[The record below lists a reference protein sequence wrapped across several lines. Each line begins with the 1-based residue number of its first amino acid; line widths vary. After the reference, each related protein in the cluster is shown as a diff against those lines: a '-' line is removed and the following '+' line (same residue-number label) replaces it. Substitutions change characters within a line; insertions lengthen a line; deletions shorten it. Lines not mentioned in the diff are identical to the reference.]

1 VSTKGLLTDEAG
13 EKRDWERDEPKSGPS
28 AFWTMLLMIEMVFSF
43 LEAEMAERTAGEMA
57 GGGIEEEQRT

>member
-13 EKRDWERDEPKSGPS
+13 EKRDQERDEPRSGVS
-28 AFWTMLLMIEMVFSF
+28 AFWTMLLMMEMVFSF
-43 LEAEMAERTAGEMA
+43 LVAERTAGGMA